1 MSDEP
6 EITHSSTA
14 IHHHGCTLESAL
26 EVIVNL
32 YHQYSAREGKDDFL
46 SQKDLREFLQCQAPI
61 FLEACN
67 RDKPGYIDKLFRET
81 DKNKDKK
88 LSFEE
93 FTKILAKL
101 AYDTHCISHNLDRCH
116 PGKD

>member
-1 MSDEP
+1 MSFFIPVD
-6 EITHSSTA
+6 
-14 IHHHGCTLESAL
+14 AL

-61 FLEACN
+61 FLEACVS
-67 RDKPGYIDKLFRET
+67 GTGQALFRET